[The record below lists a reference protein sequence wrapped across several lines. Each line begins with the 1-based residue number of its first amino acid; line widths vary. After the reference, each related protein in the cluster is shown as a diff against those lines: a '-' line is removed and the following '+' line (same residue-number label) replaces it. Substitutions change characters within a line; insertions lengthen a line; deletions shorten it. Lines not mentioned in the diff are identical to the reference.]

1 MKDVGLG
8 SSFKLVFL
16 GFGFLKHGCGAVH
29 FTLRLLH
36 INGIRLLKVVH
47 QHRELVGIHSSKASH
62 NNHRLPFSIFLKAKH
77 TGVQSR
83 HHWCVIGQNAQ
94 LAGSTWQDHLRAG
107 HCHAISF
114 WWQDLVGR
122 TKWPLWDVA
131 IGETTCYT
139 WYTSYTCDMTNLLWF
154 SSEKKMKLTL
164 DEIKKKHCRFTT
176 WKTPSPPFHPIPHR
190 LQLETITRSSHFFR
204 LFLLFS
210 SPSYDAASLC
220 SWASNKTLHAALAQQ
235 NQGAKEEERQHRRA
249 SHDESRQE
257 CGGFSLRE
265 SKDPWSYCT
274 LSQKDQYQ
282 VQAWTMTLA
291 NRNRNQYCN
300 SEEFLK
306 TKTKKTLQLGSN
318 RPNSP
323 SFHWAF
329 LSSKK
334 LISTA
339 SGCLLALCSSS
350 WCWSSHLRLSSCQ
363 LLWPQAK
370 AKIHHCLGEGPTVW
384 GKGPFGWWVFCT
396 LLALLGWRDAKK
408 DPGTLSR
415 PPYKD
420 I

>member
-1 MKDVGLG
+1 MVPSPSMWMKWLMKDVGLG
-8 SSFKLVFL
+8 SSFELVFL

-107 HCHAISF
+107 HCHPISF

-154 SSEKKMKLTL
+154 NFRKSIKMKLTL

-176 WKTPSPPFHPIPHR
+176 WKFHLQVHPIPHS
-190 LQLETITRSSHFFR
+190 LQFQTITRSSHFFR

-210 SPSYDAASLC
+210 SPSHDAAGPLC

-249 SHDESRQE
+249 SHE
-257 CGGFSLRE
+257 
-265 SKDPWSYCT
+265 
-274 LSQKDQYQ
+274 
-282 VQAWTMTLA
+282 VV
-291 NRNRNQYCN
+291 
-300 SEEFLK
+300 
-306 TKTKKTLQLGSN
+306 KKVEVF
-318 RPNSP
+318 R
-323 SFHWAF
+323 
-329 LSSKK
+329 
-334 LISTA
+334 
-339 SGCLLALCSSS
+339 C
-350 WCWSSHLRLSSCQ
+350 
-363 LLWPQAK
+363 AK
-370 AKIHHCLGEGPTVW
+370 AKIPGPITPW
-384 GKGPFGWWVFCT
+384 
-396 LLALLGWRDAKK
+396 AKK
-408 DPGTLSR
+408 IDTKFKHEPWLLQTET
-415 PPYKD
+415 D
-420 I
+420 IKNAILKS